1 MITIFQDFY
10 FLECSENTSMPVFQ
24 DPRLAKVMTQLPL
37 KKPED
42 ISFGTDK
49 VHYKPKPGT
58 MIFFPAYLEHQYTV
72 DDGVEPFRFIHFNL
86 QAVRRMITDTVRTTT
101 KEKK

>member
-1 MITIFQDFY
+1 
-10 FLECSENTSMPVFQ
+10 
-24 DPRLAKVMTQLPL
+24 
-37 KKPED
+37 
-42 ISFGTDK
+42 
-49 VHYKPKPGT
+49 